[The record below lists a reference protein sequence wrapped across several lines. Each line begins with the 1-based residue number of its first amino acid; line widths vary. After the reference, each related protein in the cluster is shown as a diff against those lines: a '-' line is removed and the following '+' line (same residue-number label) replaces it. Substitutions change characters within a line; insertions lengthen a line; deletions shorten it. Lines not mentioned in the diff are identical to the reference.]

1 MNLHGI
7 VANAISTVNPF
18 VDATIQTSTGYTT
31 NADGSRTPTY
41 TTITAKAQVQ
51 SLSSKELEQV
61 GGLNQNNNLI
71 AIYFYGSYDAVVR
84 KDGKGGDIVTLSGN
98 YNTGNW
104 LVIQN
109 LEQWPDWCKLVL
121 ALQNNG
127 Y

>member
-7 VANAISTVNPF
+7 VANTIATVNPF
-18 VDATIQTSTGYTT
+18 VDATIYQSTGYTT

-51 SLSSKELEQV
+51 SLSSKELAQV

-109 LEQWPDWCKLVL
+109 LEQWPDWCKIVL

-127 Y
+127 S